1 MKGRT
6 VFFETKTVIKMS
18 FCAECIDIYYNSFL
32 IINVT
37 INYIVMKGGEN
48 DERKY

>member
-1 MKGRT
+1 MKGST

-18 FCAECIDIYYNSFL
+18 FCAECIEKNQKWII

-37 INYIVMKGGEN
+37 INYIVMKGGQN
-48 DERKY
+48 DEREY

>member
-18 FCAECIDIYYNSFL
+18 FCAECIEKNQKRVI